1 MVTVQRVILTT
12 STHLCG
18 GAILHP
24 SWVVTAAHCIPT
36 GVGRL
41 EVIGGLWNLNEE
53 LSENAQRI
61 GVQTTITHAD
71 YTGETSPNDIALVR
85 TIFINNKT
93 KIKKNFLTVTP
104 FCPIQFQ

>member
-1 MVTVQRVILTT
+1 MVTVQRVVLTT

-18 GAILHP
+18 GAIIHP
-24 SWVVTAAHCIPT
+24 SWVLTAAHCIPT

-53 LSENAQRI
+53 VAENAQRL

-85 TIFINNKT
+85 LLLR
-93 KIKKNFLTVTP
+93 KKKESIYNF
-104 FCPIQFQ
+104 FF